1 MRKIELLMLLLPIVF
16 MIHEYEEIMMFRR
29 WLDGNREELKRRFP
43 KIEAFIARSGRA
55 DALKTAFSVLL
66 QTLKLR

>member
-1 MRKIELLMLLLPIVF
+1 MDKILLTALLI
-16 MIHEYEEIMMFRR
+16 
-29 WLDGNREELKRRFP
+29 
-43 KIEAFIARSGRA
+43 RA